1 MVAWDEGLW
10 IGKGHEVTDV
20 LRNVLKMRNEDE
32 EYSEE
37 IEMF

>member
-1 MVAWDEGLW
+1 MVAWDEGLGT
-10 IGKGHEVTDV
+10 GKGHEVMDV

-32 EYSEE
+32 EYSEV